1 MARAVDGAFF
11 MINVTIMRDAIL
23 RGAVTFRLVVGIGQA
38 VDRSRSRNEG
48 NRDWRSDKASQSE
61 RGKECPDTGND
72 AFGQPIQHF
81 LAIRR
86 QLSCSS
92 WRLSAGGSHGQMKG
106 S

>member
-1 MARAVDGAFF
+1 MARAVAGMFS
-11 MINVTIMRDAIL
+11 MINITAMRDTILRRAVTI
-23 RGAVTFRLVVGIGQA
+23 RLVVGLSQA
-38 VDRSRSRNEG
+38 VDRSRSRNES

-61 RGKECPDTGND
+61 RGKECPDTGKD

-81 LAIRR
+81 PAIRR

-92 WRLSAGGSHGQMKG
+92 WRLSAGRRHGQMTG

>member
-1 MARAVDGAFF
+1 MDRTVDGTLS
-11 MINVTIMRDAIL
+11 MINVTMMRDAIL
-23 RGAVTFRLVVGIGQA
+23 RGAATIRFVVGISQA
-38 VDRSRSRNEG
+38 VDRSRSRNES

-61 RGKECPDTGND
+61 SGKKCPDTGND

-92 WRLSAGGSHGQMKG
+92 WRLSAGRPHGQMKG